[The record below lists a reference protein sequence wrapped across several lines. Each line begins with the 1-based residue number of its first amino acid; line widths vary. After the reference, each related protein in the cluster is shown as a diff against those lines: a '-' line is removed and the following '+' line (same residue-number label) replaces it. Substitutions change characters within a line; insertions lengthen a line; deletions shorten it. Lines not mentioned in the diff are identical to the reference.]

1 MKQEVSCSF
10 LNLILLWEQELMT
23 DKTIILKVSNLS
35 KRFGGIQAL
44 KEISL
49 DIRYGEVHALV
60 GENGAGKT
68 TLMNVLGG
76 IIRRDEGEVVY
87 KDQPVEFN
95 SPMESLNAGV
105 AIIHQEL
112 AMLPSLNV
120 IDNMFMGRMKSK
132 GGIISWS
139 QMEQFTRQ
147 YLAQV
152 GLEVDP
158 YSIIRELSI
167 SQRQL
172 IEIAKAVS
180 MNANLIIMDEPN
192 SSLSESETE
201 RLFQVIEQLK
211 QREVAVIYVS
221 HKINEVLRISD
232 RISVLRDGQYIGTLD
247 RQSATIDAVI
257 EMMVGRKVRVEEFKR
272 KGRSE
277 VPLLQV
283 EGLCGAKFQDVSF
296 TLYEGE
302 ILGFAGLVGAGRSE
316 VAKAIFGADPITSG
330 RVLVDGKPVRYR
342 LPKDAIAAGLAMVQE
357 DRKVLSLFMDM
368 SILYNISMAQL
379 PWMGRVGFIKGRVE
393 RETAESFVSRLN
405 IRLSEVFAPVS
416 SLSGGNQQKTVL
428 ARWLA
433 SNPRILIL
441 DEPTHGIDIGAKS
454 EIFQLMRNLAEQGI
468 GILLISSELP
478 EIMAMSDR
486 IAVMRGGR
494 LAGILDHAEATENKI
509 MTLATSQAYA

>member
-1 MKQEVSCSF
+1 MSDQK
-10 LNLILLWEQELMT
+10 
-23 DKTIILKVSNLS
+23 IILKVSNLS

-44 KEISL
+44 KDISL
-49 DIRYGEVHALV
+49 DVRYGEVHALV
-60 GENGAGKT
+60 GENGAGKS

-76 IIRRDEGEVVY
+76 IIRRDEGEVLY
-87 KDQPVEFN
+87 MDQAVEFG
-95 SPMESLNAGV
+95 SPTESLNAGV

-112 AMLPSLNV
+112 AMLPTLNV
-120 IDNMFMGRMKSK
+120 IDNMFMGRMKSN
-132 GGIISWS
+132 GGFISWR
-139 QMEQFTRQ
+139 QMEQLTNQ

-152 GLEVDP
+152 GLEIDP
-158 YSIIRELSI
+158 YAVIRDLSI

-180 MNANLIIMDEPN
+180 MNAHLIIMDEPN
-192 SSLSESETE
+192 SSLSETETE
-201 RLFQVIEQLK
+201 LLFKVIEQLK
-211 QREVAVIYVS
+211 QKNVTVIYVS

-247 RQSATIDAVI
+247 KKDATIDAVI
-257 EMMVGRKVRVEEFKR
+257 EMMVGRKIRVEAFTR
-272 KGRSE
+272 KGSSNA
-277 VPLLQV
+277 PLLQV
-283 EGLCGAKFQDVSF
+283 EQLCGARFEDISF
-296 TLYEGE
+296 TLYQGE

-316 VAKAIFGADPITSG
+316 VARAIFGADPIRSG
-330 RVLVDGKPVRYR
+330 RVLVDGKPVRFK
-342 LPKDAIAAGLAMVQE
+342 LPKAAIAAGLAMVQE

-368 SILYNISMAQL
+368 PILYNISMAQL
-379 PWMGRVGFIKGRVE
+379 PRMGWAGFIKGAEE
-393 RETAESFVSRLN
+393 RETAVNFVSRLN
-405 IRLSEVFAPVS
+405 IKMSEVFAPVS

-454 EIFQLMRNLAEQGI
+454 EIFALMRNLAEQGI

-478 EIMAMSDR
+478 EVMAMSDR

-494 LAGILDHAEATENKI
+494 LAGILDHSEATENKI
-509 MTLATSQAYA
+509 MTLATSQVSA

>member
-1 MKQEVSCSF
+1 MSDQ
-10 LNLILLWEQELMT
+10 
-23 DKTIILKVSNLS
+23 KTILRVNNLS

-44 KEISL
+44 KDISL
-49 DIRYGEVHALV
+49 EIRFGEVHALV

-76 IIRRDEGEVVY
+76 IIRRDEGEVIY
-87 KDQPVEFN
+87 MDQPVEFSN
-95 SPMESLNAGV
+95 PMESLNAGV

-132 GGIISWS
+132 GGFVSWR
-139 QMEQFTRQ
+139 QMEQMTRQ
-147 YLAQV
+147 HLAQV
-152 GLEVDP
+152 GLHVDP
-158 YSIIRELSI
+158 YAIIRDLPI

-211 QREVAVIYVS
+211 QRNVSVIYVS
-221 HKINEVLRISD
+221 HKISEVLRISD

-247 RQSATIDAVI
+247 KQDATIDAVI
-257 EMMVGRKVRVEEFKR
+257 EMMVGRKVRVESMQNR
-272 KGRSE
+272 NRSDI
-277 VPLLQV
+277 PLLQV
-283 EGLCGAKFQDVSF
+283 EHLSGARFEDISF
-296 TLYEGE
+296 TLHKGE
-302 ILGFAGLVGAGRSE
+302 ILAFAGLVGAGRSE
-316 VAKAIFGADPITSG
+316 VARAIFGADPIISG
-330 RVLVDGKPVRYR
+330 RVLVNGKPVRYK
-342 LPKDAIAAGLAMVQE
+342 LPKHAIADGLAMVQE
-357 DRKVLSLFMDM
+357 DRKVLSLFKDM
-368 SILYNISMAQL
+368 PVLYNISMAQL
-379 PWMGRVGFIKGRVE
+379 PRMGRLGFIKGKEE
-393 RETAESFVSRLN
+393 RDIAESFVSRLN
-405 IRLSEVFAPVS
+405 IRLSEVFSPVS

-454 EIFQLMRNLAEQGI
+454 EIFHLMRDLAEQGM

-478 EIMAMSDR
+478 EIMAMADR
-486 IAVMRGGR
+486 IAVMSGGR
-494 LAGILDHAEATENKI
+494 LAGILDHTEATENMI
-509 MTLATSQAYA
+509 MTLATSQVYA

>member
-1 MKQEVSCSF
+1 MS
-10 LNLILLWEQELMT
+10 EQR
-23 DKTIILKVSNLS
+23 IILKVSNLS

-44 KEISL
+44 KDITL

-68 TLMNVLGG
+68 TLMNILGG
-76 IIRRDEGEVVY
+76 IILRDEGEVIY
-87 KDQPVEFN
+87 MDKPVEYTN
-95 SPMESLNAGV
+95 PMESLASGM

-132 GGIISWS
+132 GGFISWR
-139 QMEQFTRQ
+139 QMEQQTRQ

-152 GLEVDP
+152 GLDIDP
-158 YSIIRELSI
+158 YATIRDLSI

-201 RLFQVIEQLK
+201 LLFQVIEQLK
-211 QREVAVIYVS
+211 KRDVAVIYVS
-221 HKINEVLRISD
+221 HKIREVLRISD

-247 RQSATIDAVI
+247 KENATIDKVI
-257 EMMVGRKVRVEEFKR
+257 EMMVGRKVRVESFQKKDKFET
-272 KGRSE
+272 
-277 VPLLQV
+277 PLLQV
-283 EGLCGAKFQDVSF
+283 EHLCGAKFEDISF
-296 TLYEGE
+296 TLHQGE

-316 VAKAIFGADPITSG
+316 VARAIFGADPITSG
-330 RVLVDGKPVRYR
+330 RVLVDGKAVRYR
-342 LPKDAIAAGLAMVQE
+342 LPKDAINAGIAMVQE
-357 DRKVLSLFMDM
+357 DRKVLSLFLDM
-368 SILYNISMAQL
+368 PVLHNISMAQL
-379 PWMGRVGFIKGRVE
+379 PRMGRAGFINGREE
-393 RETAESFVSRLN
+393 RETAEGFISRLN
-405 IRLSEVFAPVS
+405 IRLSEVYAPVS

-433 SNPRILIL
+433 SHPRILIL

-494 LAGILDHAEATENKI
+494 LAGILDHVEATENKI
-509 MTLATSQAYA
+509 MTLATSQVYA